1 MVCGRTRYSC
11 LGPQALDGA
20 NSSLHFSLRYSVR
33 MGAARHYVTR
43 GYDSSLGGAASL
55 VRLIS

>member
-1 MVCGRTRYSC
+1 MVCGRTRYSY

-20 NSSLHFSLRYSVR
+20 NYSVR

-43 GYDSSLGGAASL
+43 GYDNSLGGAASL